1 MEEGGLGEGGLGEGG
16 LEEGGLGE
24 GGLLWS
30 DLEPIVVRERENL

>member
-16 LEEGGLGE
+16 LEEGGL
-24 GGLLWS
+24 LWS